1 MKACTDHCR
10 FFTSI
15 TKTVEQALAP
25 SSIILIGLVLYT
37 GFVIPVT
44 DMRGWAS
51 WIRYL
56 NPISYGFESVV
67 VNEFHGRQF
76 PCAQFVPS
84 GPSYENISPEQRAC
98 AVKGS
103 VAGADYVNGT
113 AFVKVSYDHEFGH
126 RWRNF
131 GIILVFVVGL
141 GALHLITTELVA
153 SARSKG
159 EVLVFRRKNLKA
171 MAKRQ
176 KMDEETG
183 RAAVVQAERPGSGSD
198 VTSVVQKQESIFH
211 WEDVCY
217 EVQIKNETRRILQ
230 NVDGWVKPGTLTALS
245 KYAILLLVCSANI
258 VQWA

>member
-1 MKACTDHCR
+1 M
-10 FFTSI
+10 
-15 TKTVEQALAP
+15 
-25 SSIILIGLVLYT
+25 LYT
-37 GFVIPVT
+37 GFVIPVA

-51 WIRYL
+51 WMRYL
-56 NPISYGFESVV
+56 SPIFYGFESVI

-84 GPSYENISPEQRAC
+84 GPPYENVAPGQRAC

-113 AFVKVSYDHEFGH
+113 AFVGVAYNHQYGH
-126 RWRNF
+126 RWRNL
-131 GIILVFVVGL
+131 GIIFAFIVGL
-141 GALHLITTELVA
+141 GALHLVTTELVA

-159 EVLVFRRKNLKA
+159 EVLVFRRKHLKA

-176 KMDEETG
+176 KIDEETG
-183 RAAVVQAERPGSGSD
+183 STAVVQIEKRGNDSE

-211 WEDVCY
+211 WENVCY
-217 EVQIKNETRRILQ
+217 EVQIKNETRKILQ

-245 KYAILLLVCSANI
+245 MFSILSIVCAADI